1 MWWSNLSDFEQ
12 VIFIV
17 ASSASILMFLLLV
30 LMIIGIDGAESFD
43 GGLDSID
50 VDVFN
55 DEPFSAIGGLKI
67 ISIRGVLAFFS
78 FGGWTTYLVSN
89 GSNNGL
95 ALLVGFI
102 IGVIAM
108 ILTAYIFKQIYR
120 LESSGNI
127 NYKTAIGKQAIVY
140 MRVPKQKSGTGK
152 VTLVHQERMVEVDAV
167 TESDTDIMPKTQV
180 EVVALDGPNTLVVKI
195 KG

>member
-1 MWWSNLSDFEQ
+1 MWWSSLSDFEQ
-12 VIFIV
+12 VVFII
-17 ASSASILMFLLLV
+17 ASSATILMFLLLI

-43 GGLDSID
+43 GGLDSVD

-78 FGGWTTYLVSN
+78 FGGWATYLFA
-89 GSNNGL
+89 GSISDGL
-95 ALLVGFI
+95 ALFIGFVVGT
-102 IGVIAM
+102 IAM
-108 ILTAYIFKQIYR
+108 VLTAYIFKQIYR

-127 NYKTAIGKQAIVY
+127 NYQTAIGKQAIVY
-140 MRVPKQKSGTGK
+140 MRVPKSKSGTGK
-152 VTLVHQERMVEVDAV
+152 VTLIHQERMVEVDAV
-167 TESDTDIMPKTQV
+167 TESETDIMPKTQV
-180 EVVALDGPNTLVVKI
+180 EVVGLDGPNTLVVKI

>member
-1 MWWSNLSDFEQ
+1 MWWSSLTDFEQ
-12 VIFIV
+12 VVFIM
-17 ASSASILMFLLLV
+17 ASSATILMLLLLV
-30 LMIIGIDGAESFD
+30 LMIVGIDSAESFD

-78 FGGWTTYLVSN
+78 FGGWTTYLFAGSVSD
-89 GSNNGL
+89 GL
-95 ALLVGFI
+95 ALLFGFI
-102 IGVIAM
+102 VGAIFMV
-108 ILTAYIFKQIYR
+108 LTAYIFKQIYR

-140 MRVPKQKSGTGK
+140 MRVPKSKSGTGK
-152 VTLVHQERMVEVDAV
+152 VTLIHQERMVEVDAV
-167 TESDTDIMPKTQV
+167 TESETDIMPKTQV
-180 EVVALDGPNTLVVKI
+180 EVVGLDGPNTLVVKI